1 MKPTMQKSLVALDA
15 FVVPQ
20 APAPPPN
27 APTQAGTPPPPPPE
41 ASTFSNGS
49 QAAGGPP
56 PASGSTPQPPPP
68 QSGPSWNQWAGGQLP
83 PPPNPTQ
90 PCSSLPPFD
99 TYDETWVDEII
110 TPPELVK
117 GLIHSGT
124 KVALV
129 GGSKANKTWSL
140 MDLAFSIAHGIPWW
154 GLPTTQGRVLY
165 INLEISPPFAR
176 KRLRQIQLTKMP
188 AGGSHRGDLMLW
200 NLRGHILELAVMIQ
214 EITRRIA
221 TERFSVIIIDP
232 VYKLLGD
239 RDENGAGDIAGML
252 NELEKLVVNSGAAV
266 IFGAHTTK
274 GNQAGKEPMDRA
286 SGSGVF
292 ARDPD
297 TMIILTAHE
306 EADAFTVDFVLRNF
320 PPMPAFV
327 VRREHP
333 LMVRAE
339 DLAPED
345 LKQPRNGKRAPKP
358 VPTLE
363 MFMDLFPK
371 IQKEDL
377 AKSSLGNPEISAI
390 FKERGWDLGS
400 IKSLKEDAQKKGRLK
415 MDTRA
420 HNRQFFIRAEVLSQF
435 ESGSF

>member
-1 MKPTMQKSLVALDA
+1 M
-15 FVVPQ
+15 
-20 APAPPPN
+20 
-27 APTQAGTPPPPPPE
+27 
-41 ASTFSNGS
+41 
-49 QAAGGPP
+49 
-56 PASGSTPQPPPP
+56 
-68 QSGPSWNQWAGGQLP
+68 P
-83 PPPNPTQ
+83 PPPNPTAQ
-90 PCSSLPPFD
+90 GSSLPPFD
-99 TYDETWVDEII
+99 THNETWLDEII
-110 TPPELVK
+110 TPTEIVK
-117 GLIHSGT
+117 GLIHAGT
-124 KVALV
+124 KVELV

-140 MDLAFSIAHGIPWW
+140 MDLGFSIAHGIPWW
-154 GLPTTQGRVLY
+154 GLPTEKGRVLY

-176 KRLRQIQLTKMP
+176 KRLRLIQLAKVP
-188 AGGSHRGDLMLW
+188 ADGSQRADLVLW
-200 NLRGHILELAVMIQ
+200 NLRGHILELSVMIQ

-333 LMVRAE
+333 LMIRAE

-345 LKQPRNGKRAPKP
+345 LKQPRNGKRVPKP
-358 VPTLE
+358 VPTLD
-363 MFMDLFPK
+363 MFMDIFPK
-371 IQKEDL
+371 RRQGGFE
-377 AKSSLGNPEISAI
+377 KSSLRNSEISGI
-390 FKERGWDLGS
+390 FKEKGWDPQS
-400 IKSLKEDAQKKGRLK
+400 IKSLKEEAQKKGRLK

-420 HNRQFFIRAEVLSQF
+420 HNRQLFIRVEVLSQF
-435 ESGSF
+435 EPGSF